1 MIISRTP
8 FRVSFAGGGTD
19 LRAFYK
25 HDYGAVIST
34 AVDKYMYIQV
44 NKRFDE
50 TIRVSYSKTE
60 IVEAVDQIRHPIVRE
75 ALKLVGIKQGIEII
89 SVADIPAGTG
99 VGSSSSFTVGLL
111 NALYAYLGKH
121 VDAESLASQACRIE
135 IETLGEPIGK
145 QDQYIAAYGGLQY
158 IRFNRDET
166 VYVDPVICSRQ
177 LKERLG
183 KRLLM
188 FYTGLKRS
196 ASEILTRQKKE
207 TASKLDYLRKL
218 RDLAR
223 RMQQILIKDE
233 DLQKFGELLH
243 EGWMIKRGILSEISN
258 NKIDSYYE
266 RALKAGAVGGKL
278 LGAGGGGFI
287 LLYCLEEKHD
297 CVRKALSELRELAIT
312 LEPQGSKIVYVSG
325 T

>member
-25 HDYGAVIST
+25 HDFGAVIST

-60 IVEAVDQIRHPIVRE
+60 IVETVDQIRHPIVRE
-75 ALKLVGIKQGIEII
+75 ALKLVDITQGIEII
-89 SVADIPAGTG
+89 SIADIPAGTG

-121 VDAESLASQACRIE
+121 VDAEALASQACHIE

-158 IRFNRDET
+158 IRFNSDET
-166 VYVDPVICSRQ
+166 VYVDPVICSKE
-177 LKERLG
+177 LKDRLG
-183 KRLLM
+183 RQLLM

-207 TASKLDYLRKL
+207 TKNKLDYFCKL
-218 RDLAR
+218 RDLAGQ
-223 RMQQILIKDE
+223 MQQILIKDG
-233 DLQKFGELLH
+233 DLHKFGELLH
-243 EGWMIKRGILSEISN
+243 EGWMIKRGILSDISN
-258 NKIDSYYE
+258 NIIDSYYE
-266 RALKAGAVGGKL
+266 HALKAGAVGGKL

-287 LLYCLEEKHD
+287 LLYCPEEKHD
-297 CVRKALSELRELAIT
+297 DVRKALSELRELPIA
-312 LEPQGSKIVYVSG
+312 LEPQGSKIIYVSES
-325 T
+325 